1 MTQESPVNRLERRYN
16 SRKENEENLG
26 RSGKRGDHT

>member
-1 MTQESPVNRLERRYN
+1 MTQESPVNRLGRRYN

-26 RSGKRGDHT
+26 TLGKRGVHT